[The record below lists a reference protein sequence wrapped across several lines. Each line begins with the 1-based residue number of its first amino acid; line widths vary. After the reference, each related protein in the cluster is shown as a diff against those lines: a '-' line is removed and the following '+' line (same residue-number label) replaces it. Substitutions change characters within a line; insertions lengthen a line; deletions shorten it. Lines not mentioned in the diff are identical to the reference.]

1 MRVSVRY
8 PASASCV
15 ETFHIETRTDH
26 RVHDAYVLVQNCL
39 PEGLV
44 CMDLHSY
51 RSGQFERLVH
61 GSTILH
67 SYISDGVDEL
77 FVTAYSL
84 RHGTTWKAMRTRAAL
99 LVDTLPPILIPTE
112 YAIAQA
118 KDVCRAQKKRNEGV
132 ADRLRKELIQEEQRV
147 REARWA
153 LKRKQ
158 AER

>member
-1 MRVSVRY
+1 
-8 PASASCV
+8 
-15 ETFHIETRTDH
+15 
-26 RVHDAYVLVQNCL
+26 
-39 PEGLV
+39 
-44 CMDLHSY
+44 MDLHSY